1 MLSKFFIDRP
11 IFAGVLSIVIIVA
24 GLLTLRNL
32 PVSQYPEIAPP
43 TINVIASYPGASATV
58 LSNTVA
64 QLIEEQING
73 IPDMLYMSSTCSD
86 DGQYS
91 LTITFDVGTDIDT
104 ALVKVQNRVGQA
116 EALLPEEVQRQGLVT
131 KEQSTNILLFTA
143 LTSDQP
149 EYDALY
155 LGNYALLRIRDEL
168 MRISGVGDVQVFGAS
183 QYAMRVWLDPNQLDA
198 RGLATSDVVN
208 AIRDQNVQVAAGSIG
223 QAPNPSNQDFQL
235 SLNVKGRLE
244 EVEQFENIVIRSE
257 PGGRDLHLGDVARVE
272 LGSSSYDVSA
282 QMDGKHCAAIGVFLQ
297 PGANALDVG
306 EKVRNRMASLS
317 HDFPDG
323 VSYKIPFDTTTFVQT
338 SIHEL
343 VETLFIAIVLV
354 ILIILLFLRDW
365 RATLIPAATI
375 PVSLIGT
382 FAVMASLGVSIN
394 MLSLFGL
401 VLAIGVVVDDAIVV
415 VENTVRL
422 MDEEGLGRRD
432 AAIKAMEQVTSP
444 VIATSLVLMVVFVPT
459 AFLGGITGELY
470 RQFALTIA
478 TATMFSM
485 INALTLSPALSALL
499 LRPTKRGDSE
509 GLFARIWHK
518 LYGGGERFYLGTVR
532 AMIRFSLASM
542 LFFAVIASGSFWAI
556 NKLPGG
562 FVPNEDLGW
571 AIMGIQL
578 PDAASQD
585 RMLKVVDMVNE
596 RMAKIDGIESWV
608 AVPGFSLLD
617 NSTASNAAT
626 VWIVFDDWK
635 DRKTPDKTGP
645 ALVGQVTQ
653 AISDIQ
659 EAMIFA
665 ITPPP
670 IFGLGNSGGFQM
682 QIKSKTGN
690 VAELE
695 QMSWAVAMAA
705 NQSGKLSNV
714 FTTIRSGVPQLKVE
728 VDRGHARMVQANL
741 PDIYQT
747 LQTQFGSAYVNNFNK
762 FGRTYQVRVMADS
775 PYRSSPED
783 IRRLKVRN
791 ANGEMIALDTL
802 VEVHESVGPK
812 LIPRYN
818 QYASAAIMGETLP
831 GFSSGEGLS
840 LMEKLA
846 DSTLPKDMTYEWTGM
861 SYQEKANQGNTL
873 IFALAVLLVYLVL
886 CAQYESWTLPITVI
900 LAVPLSLLGT
910 AAAVWARNFDVNVYT
925 QIGIILL
932 IALACKTAILISEF
946 AKAERD
952 NGVPIREAAQEA
964 ARLRFRPILMTALT
978 FVLGVFPLVIASGAG
993 AGSRQALGTAVCFGM
1008 VSATVLLVAF
1018 VPVFFVVIQGGSE
1031 SAINT
1036 MRRWRGKPPV
1046 Y

>member
-24 GLLTLRNL
+24 GLLTLRGL
-32 PVSQYPEIAPP
+32 PVAQYPEIAPP
-43 TINVIASYPGASATV
+43 TINVLATYPGASASV

-73 IPDMLYMSSTCSD
+73 IEDMLYMSSTCSD
-86 DGQYS
+86 NGQYS

-143 LTSDQP
+143 LTSDKV

-168 MRISGVGDVQVFGAS
+168 MRIPGIGDVQVFGAA
-183 QYAMRVWLDPNQLDA
+183 QYAMRVWLDPNKLDA
-198 RGLATSDVVN
+198 RGLTTNEVID
-208 AIRDQNVQVAAGSIG
+208 AIRDQNVQVAAGQIG
-223 QAPNPSNQDFQL
+223 QAPAPAKQNFQL
-235 SLNVKGRLE
+235 SLNVKGRLD
-244 EVEQFENIVIRSE
+244 EVEEFENIVIRSL
-257 PGGRDLHLGDVARVE
+257 PGGRNLRLKDVARIE
-272 LGSSSYDVSA
+272 LGSSSYDLSA
-282 QMDGKHCAAIGVFLQ
+282 QMDGKQCAAIGVFLQ
-297 PGANALDVG
+297 SGANALETGD
-306 EKVRNRMASLS
+306 KVRARMAELS
-317 HDFPDG
+317 HDFPAG
-323 VSYKIPFDTTTFVQT
+323 VAYKIPFDTTTFVET

-343 VETLFIAIVLV
+343 VETLFIAVVLV

-415 VENTVRL
+415 VENVVRI
-422 MDEEGLGRRD
+422 MDEEGLPRKE
-432 AAIKAMEQVTSP
+432 ASIKAMEQVTSP

-499 LRPTKRGDSE
+499 LRPTKRGGSE
-509 GLFARIWHK
+509 GWFARLWFRF
-518 LYGGGERFYLGTVR
+518 YGGGERFYLGTVR
-532 AMIRFSLASM
+532 AMIRHRMVSM
-542 LFFAVIASGSFWAI
+542 LLFGLIAGASFWAI
-556 NKLPGG
+556 NRLPGG

-571 AIMGIQL
+571 AIMAIQL

-585 RMLKVVDMVNE
+585 RMLEVVDLVNE
-596 RMAKIDGIESWV
+596 RMAKIEGIESYV
-608 AVPGFSLLD
+608 AIPGFSLLD

-635 DRKTPDKTGP
+635 DRKGPDMTGP
-645 ALVGQVTQ
+645 ALVGKIGA

-682 QIKSKTGN
+682 QIKSKSGDI
-690 VAELE
+690 AELE

-714 FTTIRSGVPQLKVE
+714 FTTIRSGVPQLNVE
-728 VDRGHARMVQANL
+728 VDREHAQMVDTRL

-747 LQTQFGSAYVNNFNK
+747 LQTHFGSVYVNNINK

-775 PYRSSPED
+775 PYRASPDD

-791 ANGEMIALDTL
+791 GQGEMVALDSLLEIEET
-802 VEVHESVGPK
+802 VGPQ

-818 QYASAAIMGETLP
+818 QYASSAIMGETLP
-831 GFSSGEGLS
+831 GFSSGEGLE
-840 LMEKLA
+840 LMERIA
-846 DSTLPKDMTYEWTGM
+846 DETLPKHMTYEWTGM
-861 SYQEKANQGNTL
+861 SYQEKSNQGNTL

-910 AAAVWARNFDVNVYT
+910 AAGVWAQNFDVNVYT

-952 NGVPIREAAQEA
+952 AGVNLRDAAQEA

-993 AGSRQALGTAVCFGM
+993 AASRQALGTAVCFGM
-1008 VSATVLLVAF
+1008 ISATVLLVVF
-1018 VPVFFVVIQGGSE
+1018 VPVFFVVVQGGSE
-1031 SAINT
+1031 WVTNAA
-1036 MRRWRGKPPV
+1036 RRWRGKPPI
-1046 Y
+1046 